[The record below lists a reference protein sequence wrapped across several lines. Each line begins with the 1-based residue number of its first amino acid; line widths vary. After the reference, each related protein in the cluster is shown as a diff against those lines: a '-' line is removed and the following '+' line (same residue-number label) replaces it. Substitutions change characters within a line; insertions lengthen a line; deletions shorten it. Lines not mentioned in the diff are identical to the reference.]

1 MAFEIRNNKQ
11 LMNNL
16 ASVGGTTFRDLGD
29 GEENDVLIW
38 NDLKKTWDNM
48 SLSTII
54 GYPQTGPTGIQG
66 IQGPTGIQG
75 VTGPVGDDGATGPDG
90 PGIEG
95 PTGFS
100 NWSLSAA
107 DNLSYGQRV
116 GIYYSLPTE
125 DVQITGNIKTNKIID
140 SQNNYIKECTYGKF
154 KSSDGNPITILT
166 SDNNASNL
174 LLDDTTFKS
183 ASSDL
188 IIVDPTDNTKFG
200 FGSTGVYKIMFLVML
215 NGSELY
221 NLRLSIVKQDR
232 SRKAT
237 SLVLGGWG
245 TTNTNVTTHFVDIF
259 EIDSND
265 ILDEFSFSVY
275 TIGGGPATIT
285 AENSYFILQKLK

>member
-11 LMNNL
+11 IMNNL
-16 ASVGGTTFRDLGD
+16 ASVGGTTFKDLGD

-38 NDLKKTWDNM
+38 NDLKNTWDNM

-54 GYPQTGPTGIQG
+54 GHPQTGPTGIQG
-66 IQGPTGIQG
+66 IQGSTGIQG
-75 VTGPVGDDGATGPDG
+75 VTGPVGDDGPTGPDG

-154 KSSDGNPITILT
+154 KSSDGNPVDILT
-166 SDNNASNL
+166 NDDNTSNL

-188 IIVDPTDNTKFG
+188 IIVDPSDNTKFG
-200 FGSTGVYKIMFLVML
+200 FGSTGVYKIMFLLLL
-215 NGSELY
+215 NGGEQF

-232 SRKAT
+232 SRIST
-237 SLVLGGWG
+237 SLVLGGQG
-245 TTNTNVTTHFVDIF
+245 AGNTNVATHFVDIF

-265 ILDEFSFSVY
+265 ILDEYSFSVY
-275 TIGGGPATIT
+275 TMAGGLAQIT
-285 AENSYFILQKLK
+285 PENSYFILQKLK

>member
-1 MAFEIRNNKQ
+1 MVFEIRNNKQ
-11 LMNNL
+11 IMNNL

-48 SLSTII
+48 SLGTII

-66 IQGPTGIQG
+66 IQGHTGIQG
-75 VTGPVGDDGATGPDG
+75 VTGPVGDDGPTGSDG
-90 PGIEG
+90 PIIDG

-154 KSSDGNPITILT
+154 KSTDGNPISVL
-166 SDNNASNL
+166 SVDDNTSNL

-215 NGSELY
+215 NGDEVY
-221 NLRLSIVKQDR
+221 NLRLNIVKQDR
-232 SRKAT
+232 SRIST
-237 SLVLGGWG
+237 SFVLGGWLTG
-245 TTNTNVTTHFVDIF
+245 NLNVATHYVDIF
-259 EIDSND
+259 EIDSSD
-265 ILDEFSFSVY
+265 ILADFSFSAY
-275 TIGGGPATIT
+275 AMAGGPATIT